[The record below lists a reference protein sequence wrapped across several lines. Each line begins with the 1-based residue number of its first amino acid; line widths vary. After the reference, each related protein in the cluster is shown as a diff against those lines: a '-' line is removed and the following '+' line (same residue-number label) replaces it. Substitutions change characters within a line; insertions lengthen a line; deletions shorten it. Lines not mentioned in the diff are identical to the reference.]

1 MTKDIRK
8 TIYSMNKF
16 KLVQVVLLAL
26 FPLNCIAQKM
36 EIYEESGVKY
46 VAINTEGIPRNTEDR
61 STNSDFYAEVGLYT
75 YSSDGNSST
84 PILDGEG
91 NPVNVDRVQRHV
103 ANSSANKFVSK
114 HFIVSPTDVYSD
126 GTTNGANGGVVK
138 GINWATANGYL
149 ATANN
154 NTSGSSATP
163 MGCPVY
169 KGKSGTDA
177 EGTWRVPTLKEAV
190 LIAIFYKEIEETSGE
205 TGFQPFMTGSK
216 DYYWL
221 ATENSKSDAWSMKFL
236 SETNSN
242 LPVYQITYHGKK
254 DTYYVNYLRCVRDI
268 P

>member
-1 MTKDIRK
+1 
-8 TIYSMNKF
+8 MNKF
-16 KLVQVVLLAL
+16 KLVQVAVLAL

-36 EIYEESGVKY
+36 EIYEEAGVKY

-61 STNSDFYAEVGLYT
+61 STNSDFYAEVGLYS
-75 YSSDGNSST
+75 YSSDGSSSA

-91 NPVNVDRVQRHV
+91 NPVNVYRVQRHV
-103 ANSSANKFVSK
+103 VKSSTNKFISK

-126 GTTNGANGGVVK
+126 GTTDGTKGGVVK

-149 ATANN
+149 ATANSN
-154 NTSGSSATP
+154 MSGSSATP

-190 LIAIFYKEIEETSGE
+190 LIAIFYKEIEATSGD
-205 TGFQPFMTGSK
+205 TGFQPFMTGPK
-216 DYYWL
+216 IYYWL
-221 ATENSKSDAWSMKFL
+221 ATEESINNSAYSMQFL

-242 LPVYQITYHGKK
+242 LPVYQISSHNKK
-254 DTYYVNYLRCVRDI
+254 DTYFVNYLRCVRDI